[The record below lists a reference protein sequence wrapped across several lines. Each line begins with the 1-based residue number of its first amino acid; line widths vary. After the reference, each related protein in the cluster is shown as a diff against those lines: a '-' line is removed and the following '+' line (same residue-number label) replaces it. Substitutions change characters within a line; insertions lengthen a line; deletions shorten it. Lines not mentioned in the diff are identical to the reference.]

1 MGLKIKQTFTLRD
14 CFGLWFGFFFYFGKW
29 GKKRVECSTQLKH
42 SSTPE
47 ARPSIPQ
54 YCKSPRA
61 TVDVVFN
68 SEGSS

>member
-1 MGLKIKQTFTLRD
+1 MGLKIKQNLTLTV
-14 CFGLWFGFFFYFGKW
+14 FGLWSFFYFIKW
-29 GKKRVECSTQLKH
+29 GGGRIDCSMQLKH

-61 TVDVVFN
+61 TVRVTFKP
-68 SEGSS
+68 EGSS